1 MGGGSCGAPVPAD
14 EEIGV
19 KPTLN
24 AGKPSKNRG
33 HPTYLYSFWFH

>member
-1 MGGGSCGAPVPAD
+1 MGGGSYGAPVPAD

-24 AGKPSKNRG
+24 AGKPSKKSRAP
-33 HPTYLYSFWFH
+33 HLPSQY

>member
-24 AGKPSKNRG
+24 AGKPSTKSRAP
-33 HPTYLYSFWFH
+33 HSSIFVS